1 MELEWAAKGFAAAG
15 AAPRLEVLLDLV
27 RAGPQGLTVGE
38 IQERLNIPA
47 STLAHHLRFLNSAS
61 LIDQEKDGRTVINRA
76 RFDYIEDLAKFLL
89 KECCADSAL
98 LYRETA

>member
-15 AAPRLEVLLDLV
+15 AKPRHKVLLDLV
-27 RAGPQGLTVGE
+27 RAGPQVLTVGE
-38 IQERLNIPA
+38 PQERLNIPT
-47 STLAHHLRFLNSAS
+47 STLPHHLRFLNSAS

-89 KECCADSAL
+89 KECCTDPAL
-98 LYRETA
+98 LYKEPA